1 MCDWNNSFN
10 YSGYGDYFLNYALHN
25 FNSWNFD
32 DLLYNPITENF
43 NDFGY
48 NFLYINWNWLFNFNW
63 NVLNIADDH
72 RFLDDELNRGEVLNE
87 EGYLSVNNN
96 QLFFYCSERHYF
108 FDENWLLLYHLFI
121 DRNLG
126 MTGHFDNS
134 FFNVRLYEV
143 AFLDNNLFRILLINW
158 FLYFDQNRLWLL
170 AVTMLGVIDRF
181 LHHDLCN
188 FSHFMP
194 FNDWLLNLNELNF
207 SLHNYMMNWS
217 LYDFE
222 LRLFVHL
229 GYSLLYFEY
238 FINLLI
244 NILGD
249 FSLNFDFSSLYF
261 VSMVRYVKLSLNL
274 LSD

>member
-1 MCDWNNSFN
+1 M
-10 YSGYGDYFLNYALHN
+10 A
-25 FNSWNFD
+25 
-32 DLLYNPITENF
+32 
-43 NDFGY
+43 
-48 NFLYINWNWLFNFNW
+48 
-63 NVLNIADDH
+63 
-72 RFLDDELNRGEVLNE
+72 
-87 EGYLSVNNN
+87 
-96 QLFFYCSERHYF
+96 
-108 FDENWLLLYHLFI
+108 
-121 DRNLG
+121 
-126 MTGHFDNS
+126 GHFDNS